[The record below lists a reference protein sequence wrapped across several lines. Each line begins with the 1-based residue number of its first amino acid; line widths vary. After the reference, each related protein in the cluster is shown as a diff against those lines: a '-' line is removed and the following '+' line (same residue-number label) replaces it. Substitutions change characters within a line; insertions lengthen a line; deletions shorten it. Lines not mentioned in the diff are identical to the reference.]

1 MLGRLIDSK
10 HFNRTFQLSMYN
22 LCLCHGHVNS
32 ISYIV
37 CNTRII
43 MTTIRNEIEIN
54 APIASV
60 FEYYTN
66 PDNIKEAW
74 PSEIVKE
81 SENVS
86 GQKSEEGSEMKVTGE
101 YMGKRDDMLL
111 EVVDKE
117 QNRKLVTRQTEGPFK
132 RWESV
137 QEFQSGQNNN
147 TTRVLHTIEYE
158 LPTTGKIGNFLTG
171 SQAEDKI
178 KQGIQ
183 QAAQTVKQK
192 LESKSF

>member
-1 MLGRLIDSK
+1 
-10 HFNRTFQLSMYN
+10 
-22 LCLCHGHVNS
+22 
-32 ISYIV
+32 
-37 CNTRII
+37 

-86 GQKSEEGSEMKVTGE
+86 VQKSEEGSEMKVTGE
-101 YMGKRDDMLL
+101 YMGKRDNMLL

-117 QNRKLVTRQTEGPFK
+117 QNKKLVTRQTQGPFK
-132 RWESV
+132 RWESI
-137 QEFQSGQNNN
+137 QEFQNGQKNY
-147 TTRVLHTIEYE
+147 TLVIHTIEYE
-158 LPTTGKIGNFLTG
+158 LPTTGKIGNILTG
-171 SQAEDKI
+171 SQAEEKI

-183 QAAQTVKQK
+183 QVDQTIKQK
-192 LESKSF
+192 LECKSV